1 MSIVAGVFDT
11 EAAAGQA
18 AHALSRIGFHAD
30 DLEQFS
36 LSPPGRHDST
46 PIGGD
51 ETADVHARDTHT
63 GAVKGAA
70 IGSAVGAVA
79 GIAATPLVGPAAIA
93 GGLATGAYVGSLAGA
108 MKRTDDT
115 PAAVAPEQ
123 RPAGVMLAVHD
134 ADDRNRDRVVALLR
148 EHGARMIEQGQGRWI
163 GGRWVDFDPVAPPH
177 VIEQHAPGT

>member
-1 MSIVAGVFDT
+1 MSIVAGIFDT
-11 EAAAGQA
+11 TAAAERA
-18 AHALSRIGFHAD
+18 ASAMHRIGIRAD
-30 DLEQFS
+30 DLEQFT
-36 LSPPGRHDST
+36 LNPPGRHDTT

-51 ETADVHARDTHT
+51 EAADVHARDTHT

-70 IGSAVGAVA
+70 IGGAVGAVA

-108 MKRTDDT
+108 MHRTDDT
-115 PAAVAPEQ
+115 PASVSPEQ

-134 ADDRNRDRVVALLR
+134 ADDTNRERVVAVLQ
-148 EHGARMIEQGQGRWI
+148 ENGARMIEEAQGRWV

-177 VIEQHAPGT
+177 VIEQRAAPA